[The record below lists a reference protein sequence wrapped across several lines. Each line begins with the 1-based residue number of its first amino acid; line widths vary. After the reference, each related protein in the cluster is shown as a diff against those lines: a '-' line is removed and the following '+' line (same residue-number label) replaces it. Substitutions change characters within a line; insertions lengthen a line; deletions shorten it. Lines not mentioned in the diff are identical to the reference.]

1 MSDVV
6 GALFSIYKFIDGK
19 KGAFKSL
26 EHRFQIFRE
35 LEESRAA
42 LEDSLNR
49 ATAGGGDEQRPLR
62 ETLEKAT
69 ARAQQLAE
77 KMEAAEEQ
85 VSQGCPDQCLMSIGC
100 GKQLFQMPE
109 GLLEEINQS
118 PRVGDASKETSCV
131 LIKAQG
137 GIGKSSLAK
146 KVMHILAE
154 TCLDISWM
162 SFVNIKKCV
171 TRAEIVAK
179 IVGELSATADDVTEA
194 TMFKLL
200 TSRDSHRGLLVVD
213 NCEDAER
220 EVLQELLVEILDR
233 CSQVQLLLTSRV
245 SVEMQTHKVHEYELF
260 PLPNAEAAEVIVALA
275 GSREKAGGLEAEFA
289 ELCHCHPLQLSTV
302 GAMLAKEDSPRDLLE
317 ELRTGEDDRF

>member
-1 MSDVV
+1 MQKIV
-6 GALFSIYKFIDGK
+6 ALF
-19 KGAFKSL
+19 
-26 EHRFQIFRE
+26 E
-35 LEESRAA
+35 
-42 LEDSLNR
+42 
-49 ATAGGGDEQRPLR
+49 
-62 ETLEKAT
+62 
-69 ARAQQLAE
+69 
-77 KMEAAEEQ
+77 
-85 VSQGCPDQCLMSIGC
+85 
-100 GKQLFQMPE
+100 
-109 GLLEEINQS
+109 S

-154 TCLDISWM
+154 SCLDMSWM
-162 SFVNIKKCV
+162 CFVNIKKCV

-233 CSQVQLLLTSRV
+233 CYQVQLLLTSRE
-245 SVEMQTHKVHEYELF
+245 SVEMQTHKVHEQELF